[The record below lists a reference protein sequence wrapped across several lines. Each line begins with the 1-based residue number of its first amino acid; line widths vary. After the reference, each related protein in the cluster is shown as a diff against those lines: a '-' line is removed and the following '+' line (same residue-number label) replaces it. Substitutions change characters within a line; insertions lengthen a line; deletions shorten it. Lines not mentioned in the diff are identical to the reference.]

1 MVFSAQNRKSEH
13 HHQIQHIQTGTTAT
27 FHSKHTIFIFF
38 GQICPKKVEKILLTE
53 NTPTLQKFSV
63 TTIFTY

>member
-13 HHQIQHIQTGTTAT
+13 NHQIQHIRTGTKAT

-38 GQICPKKVEKILLTE
+38 GQICPKKVEKMLLTE
-53 NTPTLQKFSV
+53 NTPTFQNLSV
-63 TTIFTY
+63 TAIFTY